1 MYIFQGGNMSL
12 NLLTDRQKQSF
23 LALATKVVMADG
35 GVVPEENVTLDV
47 RKAEMGGNIMAP
59 PEEIFGEANF
69 SVFDTPQARRIVVM
83 ELLVLA
89 YSDDEYHVTERPI
102 IEEFAVE
109 FGFSKEEV
117 EKFEDWARRQS
128 PLSVE
133 GWGMVSAED

>member
-1 MYIFQGGNMSL
+1 MFL
-12 NLLTDRQKQSF
+12 NLLTERQKQSF

-59 PEEIFGEANF
+59 PEEIFGEPNF
-69 SVFDTPQARRIVVM
+69 AVFDTERSKRIVVM

-102 IEEFAVE
+102 IEAFAEE
-109 FGFSKEEV
+109 FGFTDEQVK
-117 EKFEDWARRQS
+117 KIEDWAIRQS
-128 PLSVE
+128 PLSIE
-133 GWGMVSAED
+133 GWAMVSDGE

>member
-1 MYIFQGGNMSL
+1 MFL
-12 NLLTDRQKQSF
+12 NLLTERQKQSF

-47 RKAEMGGNIMAP
+47 RKAEMGGSIMAP
-59 PEEIFGEANF
+59 PEEIFGAANF
-69 SVFDTPQARRIVVM
+69 SVFDTPQSRRIVVM

-89 YSDDEYHVTERPI
+89 YSDDEYHVNERPI

-109 FGFSKEEV
+109 FGLTPAEI